1 MSDTEP
7 RQTAARQP
15 AQPFRLLPFPNP
27 EPGPG
32 LPADLELGG
41 VIERHGQLL
50 RMEYR
55 LRGSLPAL
63 RIPAPAA
70 RPQRCDDL
78 WQATCFELFL
88 AEAGAEPYREFNLS
102 PSGDWNVYRLDGY
115 RRGLRPDPAWRH
127 LSHRRDD
134 TPGQLT
140 LTLETPLPADLAAA
154 PELAAA
160 VTAVLQSRAGACSYW
175 ALSHP
180 GPEADFHRRDG
191 FLLRL

>member
-1 MSDTEP
+1 MNETES
-7 RQTAARQP
+7 RSIAH
-15 AQPFRLLPFPNP
+15 PFRLVPFA
-27 EPGPG
+27 EARATAA

-41 VIERHGQLL
+41 RIERQGGAL
-50 RMEYR
+50 RLIYR

-70 RPQRCDDL
+70 EPQRCDDL
-78 WQATCFELFL
+78 WQGTCFELFL
-88 AEAGAEPYREFNLS
+88 AAAGAEPYREFNLS

-115 RRGLRPDPAWRH
+115 RRGLRPDPAWQT
-127 LSHRRDD
+127 LGQRRDD

-140 LTLETPLPADLAAA
+140 LTLETPLPAELAAA
-154 PELAAA
+154 PELEAA
-160 VTAVLQSRAGACSYW
+160 VTAVLQGRSGMCSYW